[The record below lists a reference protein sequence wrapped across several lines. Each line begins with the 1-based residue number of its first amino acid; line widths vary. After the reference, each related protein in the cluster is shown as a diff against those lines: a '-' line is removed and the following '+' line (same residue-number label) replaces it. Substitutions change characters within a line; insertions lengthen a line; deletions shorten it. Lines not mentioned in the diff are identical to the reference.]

1 MGIDFSGEFSFK
13 TSRSSGPGGQ
23 HVNKVETAVT
33 AIWDLNASALVDET
47 QKETLRRKLASKLTK
62 LGVLQVTAS
71 AARSQLANREAA
83 VVRLN
88 FLLNEALVHQ
98 KPRKATKPSRAQNE
112 RRLTAKKVL
121 AHKKAERRF
130 RKGEF

>member
-1 MGIDFSGEFSFK
+1 MGINFSPEFTFK

-33 AIWDLNASALVDET
+33 ALWDLTASSLVDET

-62 LGVLQVTAS
+62 LGILQVTAS
-71 AARSQLANREAA
+71 TARSQLANREAA
-83 VVRLN
+83 GVRLN
-88 FLLNEALVHQ
+88 FLLNEALIQQ

-112 RRLTAKKVL
+112 RRLTAKRVL
-121 AHKKAERRF
+121 AQKKAERRF
-130 RKGEF
+130 RG